1 MDDGRTNRRQM
12 RSALFVDFDN
22 IFGGLQD
29 LDPAAARRFATNPSA
44 LVGWLEQGGD
54 DWAGPFERRFLVKHC
69 YLNPEVHRN
78 YRSYFAS
85 AGFRVVDCPSLTR
98 QGKSAAD
105 IHLVLDVVDSL
116 DHQTRFDEYII
127 CSADADFTP
136 LMARIRSHD
145 RRTVMIAAG
154 PSSSAYQAV
163 CDQALTAIE
172 LVEALDGTSPA
183 RPRTEKVAR
192 EDEVATAHSIPAASD
207 LVAAADA
214 VRKAVSEA
222 GGAIGGAAAASAA
235 RLAVPEIAADRWGGS
250 GFSGFLAVHAKDLQ
264 LVPTDSGG
272 VVLDPAVKSPAQ
284 VLAELGQ
291 DDLPGRVSRVTKVPR
306 LASSQYAAMFRELA
320 RLSADPPSLSQI
332 GIDVREA
339 AAARGHSVPRSA
351 TNFVLQGLIYAGAD
365 PRRGPRRA
373 EELAQVWRD
382 NVLALCERSGLELE
396 GEDLSELDRWLL
408 ADLQIEN
415 GEPVVQ
421 GKRLAD

>member
-1 MDDGRTNRRQM
+1 MNSGPTDRRQL

-44 LVGWLEQGGD
+44 LVRWLEQGGD
-54 DWAGPFERRFLVKHC
+54 DWTGPFERRFLMKYC

-163 CDQALTAIE
+163 RDQALTAIE
-172 LVEALDGTSPA
+172 LVEALDATSPP
-183 RPRTEKVAR
+183 RPRPEKVTLD
-192 EDEVATAHSIPAASD
+192 DEVATTHSIPAASD

-214 VRKAVSEA
+214 VRRAVSAA

-235 RLAVPEIAADRWGGS
+235 RLSVPEIAADRWGGS
-250 GFSGFLAVHAKDLQ
+250 GFSGFLAEHAKDLL
-264 LVPTDSGG
+264 LVPTDTGG
-272 VVLDPAVKSPAQ
+272 IVLDPAVKSPDQ

-320 RLSADPPSLSQI
+320 RLSADPPSLGQI
-332 GIDVREA
+332 GIDVREL

-351 TNFVLQGLIYAGAD
+351 TNFVVQGLIYAGAD
-365 PRRGPRRA
+365 PRRGPRGA
-373 EELAQVWRD
+373 EEFAHVWRD
-382 NVLALCERSGLELE
+382 NVLAVCERAGLELD
-396 GEDLSELDRWLL
+396 GDDIADLDQWLL
-408 ADLQIEN
+408 ADLRTEN
-415 GEPVVQ
+415 SETVLPGVH
-421 GKRLAD
+421 LAD

>member
-1 MDDGRTNRRQM
+1 MDIGIADRRQV

-29 LDPAAARRFATNPSA
+29 LDSGAARRFATNPSA
-44 LVGWLEQGGD
+44 LVGWLSESGE
-54 DWAGPFERRFLVKHC
+54 DWTGPFKRRFLVKNC

-105 IHLVLDVVDSL
+105 IHLLLDVVDSL

-163 CDQALTAIE
+163 CDQTVTAIE
-172 LVEALDGTSPA
+172 LVEALDATGQSHPRAEQAVGSDEIAPPHSGT
-183 RPRTEKVAR
+183 TV
-192 EDEVATAHSIPAASD
+192 SD
-207 LVAAADA
+207 LAIAADA
-214 VRKAVSEA
+214 VRQAVRTA
-222 GGAIGGAAAASAA
+222 GGALGGAAAASAA
-235 RLAVPEIAADRWGGS
+235 RTVVPGITANRWGGA
-250 GFSGFLAVHAKDLQ
+250 GFSGFLAVNASELQ
-264 LVPTDSGG
+264 LVPTDTGG
-272 VVLDPAVKSPAQ
+272 IVLDPTMKSPEQ

-306 LASSQYAAMFRELA
+306 LASSQYAAMFLELA
-320 RLSADPPSLSQI
+320 RLSDDPPSLGHI
-332 GIDVREA
+332 GVEVREA

-351 TNFVLQGLIYAGAD
+351 TNFVVQGLIYAGAD
-365 PRRGPRRA
+365 PRRGSRA
-373 EELAQVWRD
+373 AGEFARVWRD
-382 NVLALCERSGLELE
+382 NVLALCERSGLELDDDDRAE
-396 GEDLSELDRWLL
+396 IDRWLL
-408 ADLQIEN
+408 ADLVEDS
-415 GEPVVQ
+415 EPV
-421 GKRLAD
+421 RED